1 MWLLIPMTT
10 SSPEP
15 VIVRRVGDYDTFR
28 IKREDGNYMAMIVDT
43 LKDGVP
49 FNAFIE
55 VFEPGG
61 ATPMHH
67 HGHAHEMFFV
77 LSGEGESVCEGK
89 THPIRTG
96 DSFLV
101 RPGHDHVVRNTG
113 PDKLYCLTVMV
124 PNEGFAELVRS
135 GLPMA
140 LPGEDL
146 HLLTGSTGSDRR

>member
-1 MWLLIPMTT
+1 
-10 SSPEP
+10 
-15 VIVRRVGDYDTFR
+15 
-28 IKREDGNYMAMIVDT
+28 MAMIVDT

-61 ATPMHH
+61 ATPTHH

-77 LSGEGESVCEGK
+77 LSGEGESLCEGHV
-89 THPIRTG
+89 HPIRAG

-113 PDKLYCLTVMV
+113 ADKLYCLTVMV

-140 LPGEDL
+140 LPAEDR
-146 HLLTGSTGSDRR
+146 LLLNRATGPDQ